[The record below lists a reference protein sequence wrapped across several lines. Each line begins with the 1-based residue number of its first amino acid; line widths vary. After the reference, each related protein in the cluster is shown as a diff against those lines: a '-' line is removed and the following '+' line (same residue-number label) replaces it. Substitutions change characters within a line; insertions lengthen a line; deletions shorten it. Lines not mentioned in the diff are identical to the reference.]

1 MKSSKSTSGLEEQ
14 EKKDLE
20 DSLRAA
26 TIAFRR
32 LKVLLE
38 KKRESNNTS
47 RISKTAFEL
56 PAWDCY
62 QADSNGYERAINE
75 VLKLIEVD
83 HG

>member
-1 MKSSKSTSGLEEQ
+1 MKSSKWTAGLDKEQ
-14 EKKDLE
+14 AKDLE
-20 DSLRAA
+20 ASLQAA

-32 LKVLLE
+32 LKQLLE
-38 KKRESNNTS
+38 NKREVNSAS

-75 VLKLIEVD
+75 VIKLIEVD